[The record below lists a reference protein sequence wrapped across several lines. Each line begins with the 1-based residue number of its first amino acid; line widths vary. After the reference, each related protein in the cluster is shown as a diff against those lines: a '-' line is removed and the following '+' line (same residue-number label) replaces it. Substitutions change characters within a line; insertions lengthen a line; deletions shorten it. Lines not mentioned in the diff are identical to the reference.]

1 MSLGDAIAQ
10 MYVSE
15 AITFGWV
22 LSRVAGFVVTS
33 PFPGADVPSTA
44 RVGLTL
50 SLSWVVAGFAAPAA
64 PVTGLDLGTVMT
76 AAVELGCGAAM
87 GFVLR
92 ILIGVS
98 DMTGE
103 MIAHAIGLST
113 GAVLNPEAPGPDPT
127 IARVFSLIAML
138 IALGLGAHRVALA
151 HVLESFR
158 SLPVGSAL
166 AIPASFPALAA
177 LVGEALGTSLRLA
190 LPIVAV
196 SLLTQLALALIARAA
211 PAMQIFNVGLSVT
224 LAGGLVTLA
233 SAAGDLGAGFAESL
247 GHLPARLGEVLLL
260 MAHR

>member
-1 MSLGDAIAQ
+1 MSLGDAIARL
-10 MYVSE
+10 YVSE

-22 LSRVAGFVVTS
+22 LSRVAGFVVTA
-33 PFPGADVPSTA
+33 PFPGADVPQTA
-44 RVGLTL
+44 RLSFTL
-50 SLSWVVAGFAAPAA
+50 SLAWVVTSFAAKDAVPAS
-64 PVTGLDLGTVMT
+64 LDLGTVMT

-92 ILIGVS
+92 ILIGAA

-113 GAVLNPEAPGPDPT
+113 GAVLNPEAGSADPT
-127 IARVFSLIAML
+127 ISRAFSLVAML

-158 SLPVGSAL
+158 SLPVGSVL
-166 AIPASFPALAA
+166 AVPATFPALAS
-177 LVGEALGTSLRLA
+177 LVGETLGTSLRLA

-224 LAGGLVTLA
+224 LAGGLVTLV

-247 GHLPARLGEVLLL
+247 GHLPDRLGEVLLL
-260 MAHR
+260 MARR